1 MTRAKMIS
9 NGSSQLQPSILLWCL
24 SLIFLLSVLSTDNF
38 SDLLA
43 NLGWYFLHH
52 LVTLLVR
59 DDITLLRLEGIAHLL
74 LLLATNFVLNILAV
88 FDRNIPAE
96 LLINELLLESGHLL
110 AVLHCLADTGA
121 SHRPGFSVYEFVLAD
136 ILRFVVADCL
146 SVGDVLEDLLN
157 AALVGHTVHT
167 HKVVNLLTFL
177 HPAAHI
183 STNVFNIFD
192 TLVSK
197 LRLTDDF
204 VDGFCLCLLEHGG
217 HLRPAVRSDS
227 LCEELRGSKSP
238 RRCGCQ
244 NCDDCDCSLH
254 GKFCPHSPC

>member
-24 SLIFLLSVLSTDNF
+24 SLIFLLSVLSADNF

-43 NLGWYFLHH
+43 NLGWYFLHY

-74 LLLATNFVLNILAV
+74 LLLATSFVLNILAV
-88 FDRNIPAE
+88 F
-96 LLINELLLESGHLL
+96 
-110 AVLHCLADTGA
+110 HCLADTGA

-146 SVGDVLEDLLN
+146 SVGDVLEDLLD

-183 STNVFNIFD
+183 S
-192 TLVSK
+192 
-197 LRLTDDF
+197 
-204 VDGFCLCLLEHGG
+204 
-217 HLRPAVRSDS
+217 
-227 LCEELRGSKSP
+227 
-238 RRCGCQ
+238 
-244 NCDDCDCSLH
+244 
-254 GKFCPHSPC
+254 